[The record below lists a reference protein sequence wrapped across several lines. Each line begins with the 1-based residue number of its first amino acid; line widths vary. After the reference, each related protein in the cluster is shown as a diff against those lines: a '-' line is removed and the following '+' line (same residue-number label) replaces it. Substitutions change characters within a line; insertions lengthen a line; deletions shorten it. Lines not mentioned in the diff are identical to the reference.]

1 MKTVIRTIDINHATW
16 AELRLFISQAGKQA
30 NQRLRQLEASKVT
43 AGSNKYKYVKRA
55 AFKDKSGVYGKTEK
69 DQIKFNLNTRG
80 LKIQEMRKRAA
91 EIQKFITP
99 QISKKTG
106 KPMADTSTVVGVKA
120 KYKKAE
126 ETIRKTTGAKNLT
139 MDDVAGLVER
149 SMYQKLSEIYGPSKV
164 MALYAKFKDQAT
176 GDTSMLAFERWL
188 ASKEWDFTDEG
199 TAPSIDEIVSQ
210 IDLDFKV
217 ENVDVQPE
225 DNPYMSVDNPED
237 IPFN

>member
-1 MKTVIRTIDINHATW
+1 MKTVIRTIDVNRATR

-30 NQRLRQLEASKVT
+30 NQRLRQLEQSKVT

-91 EIQKFITP
+91 EIQKFIQP
-99 QISKKTG
+99 QINKKTG
-106 KPMADTSTVVGVKA
+106 ELMADTSTVAGVKA

-149 SMYQKLSEIYGPSKV
+149 SMYQKMSEIYGPSKV

-225 DNPYMSVDNPED
+225 DNPYMTVDNPED
-237 IPFN
+237 IPY

>member
-1 MKTVIRTIDINHATW
+1 MKTVIRTIDVNRAKL

-30 NQRLRQLEASKVT
+30 NQRLRQLEQSKVT
-43 AGSNKYKYVKRA
+43 AGSNKYSYVKRA
-55 AFKDKSGVYGKTEK
+55 AFKDTTGTYGKTKKGE
-69 DQIKFNLNTRG
+69 IKFNLNTRG
-80 LKIQEMRKRAA
+80 LKLSEMRKRAA
-91 EIQKFITP
+91 NIQKFIQP

-106 KPMADTSTVVGVKA
+106 KPMADTSTVAGVKA

-164 MALYAKFKDQAT
+164 MALYAKFKDQAK

-188 ASKEWDFTDEG
+188 ASKDWDFTDEG
-199 TAPSIDEIVSQ
+199 TAPSIDEIVAQ

-225 DNPYMSVDNPED
+225 DNPYMTVDNPED
-237 IPFN
+237 IPFS

>member
-1 MKTVIRTIDINHATW
+1 MKAVIRTIDINRATW

-69 DQIKFNLNTRG
+69 NQIKFNLNTRG

-91 EIQKFITP
+91 EIQKFIQP
-99 QISKKTG
+99 QINKKTG
-106 KPMADTSTVVGVKA
+106 EVMADTSTVAGVKA

-149 SMYQKLSEIYGPSKV
+149 SMYQKMSEIYGPSKV

-217 ENVDVQPE
+217 DNVDVQPE

-237 IPFN
+237 IPY

>member
-1 MKTVIRTIDINHATW
+1 MKTVIRKIDVNRATR

-91 EIQKFITP
+91 EIQAFITP

>member
-1 MKTVIRTIDINHATW
+1 MKTVNRTIDINSATW

-55 AFKDKSGVYGKTEK
+55 AFKDKTGVYGKTEK

-99 QISKKTG
+99 QISKTG
-106 KPMADTSTVVGVKA
+106 KPMADTSTVAGVKA

-139 MDDVAGLVER
+139 MDDVAGLVEL

-164 MALYAKFKDQAT
+164 MALYAKFKDQAS

-188 ASKEWDFTDEG
+188 ASKDWDFTDEG

-225 DNPYMSVDNPED
+225 DNPYMSVDNTED
-237 IPFN
+237 IPY

>member
-1 MKTVIRTIDINHATW
+1 MKTVIRTIDVNRATR

-43 AGSNKYKYVKRA
+43 AGSDKYRYVKRA

-69 DQIKFNLNTRG
+69 NQVKFNLNTRG

-99 QISKKTG
+99 QIHKKTG
-106 KPMADTSTVVGVKA
+106 EPMADTSTVAGVKA

-126 ETIRKTTGAKNLT
+126 ITLRKTTGAKNLT
-139 MDDVAGLVER
+139 IDDVAGLVER
-149 SMYQKLSEIYGPSKV
+149 SMYQKMSEIYGPSKV

-176 GDTSMLAFERWL
+176 GDTSMVAFERWL
-188 ASKEWDFTDEG
+188 ASKDWDFTDEG
-199 TAPSIDEIVSQ
+199 TAPSIDEIVDQ
-210 IDLDFKV
+210 IDIDFKV

-225 DNPYMSVDNPED
+225 DNPYMTVDNPED

>member
-1 MKTVIRTIDINHATW
+1 MKTVIRTIDLNRATW

-30 NQRLRQLEASKVT
+30 NQRLRQLEQSKVT
-43 AGSNKYKYVKRA
+43 AGSDKYRHVKRA
-55 AFKDKSGVYGKTEK
+55 SFKDKTGVYGKTEK
-69 DQIKFNLNTRG
+69 GQVKFNLNTRG
-80 LKIQEMRKRAA
+80 LKMSEMRKRAA

-106 KPMADTSTVVGVKA
+106 KLMSDTSTVAGVKA

-139 MDDVAGLVER
+139 IDDVAGLVER
-149 SMYQKLSEIYGPSKV
+149 SMYQKMSEIYGPSKV

-199 TAPSIDEIVSQ
+199 TAPSIDEIEAQ

-237 IPFN
+237 IPF

>member
-1 MKTVIRTIDINHATW
+1 MKTVIRTIDINRATR

-30 NQRLRQLEASKVT
+30 NQRLRQLEQSKVT

-91 EIQKFITP
+91 EIQKFIQP
-99 QISKKTG
+99 QINKKTG
-106 KPMADTSTVVGVKA
+106 ELMADTSTVAGVKA

-149 SMYQKLSEIYGPSKV
+149 SMYQKMSEIYGPSKV

-199 TAPSIDEIVSQ
+199 TAPSIDEIVEQ

-237 IPFN
+237 IPY

>member
-1 MKTVIRTIDINHATW
+1 MKTVIRKIDVNRATR

-30 NQRLRQLEASKVT
+30 NQRLRQLEQSKVT
-43 AGSNKYKYVKRA
+43 AGSDKYRHVKRA
-55 AFKDKSGVYGKTEK
+55 AFKDKTGVYGKTEK
-69 DQIKFNLNTRG
+69 GQVKFNLNTRG
-80 LKIQEMRKRAA
+80 VKISEMRKRAA
-91 EIQKFITP
+91 NIQRFITP
-99 QISKKTG
+99 QINKKTG
-106 KPMADTSTVVGVKA
+106 EFMADTSTVAGVKK

-126 ETIRKTTGAKNLT
+126 ETLRKTTGAKNLT

-149 SMYQKLSEIYGPSKV
+149 SMYQKMSEIYGPSKV

-210 IDLDFKV
+210 IDIDFKV

-225 DNPYMSVDNPED
+225 DNPYMTVDNPED
-237 IPFN
+237 IPFS

>member
-1 MKTVIRTIDINHATW
+1 MKTVIRTIDLNRATR

-55 AFKDKSGVYGKTEK
+55 AFKDKSGVFGKTEK

-80 LKIQEMRKRAA
+80 LKISEMRKRAA

-106 KPMADTSTVVGVKA
+106 KPMADTSTVAGVKA

-149 SMYQKLSEIYGPSKV
+149 SMYQKLKDIYGDSMV
-164 MALYAKFKDQAT
+164 MALYAKFKDQAS

-199 TAPSIDEIVSQ
+199 TAPTMEEIESQ
-210 IDLDFKV
+210 LDIDFKV
-217 ENVDVQPE
+217 ENVDVKPE
-225 DNPYMSVDNPED
+225 DNPYMTVDNTED
-237 IPFN
+237 IPF